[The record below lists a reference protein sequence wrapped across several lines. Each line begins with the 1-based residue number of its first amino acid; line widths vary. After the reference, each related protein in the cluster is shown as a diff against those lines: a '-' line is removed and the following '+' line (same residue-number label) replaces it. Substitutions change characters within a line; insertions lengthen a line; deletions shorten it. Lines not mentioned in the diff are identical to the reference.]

1 MSTCLVPLSESS
13 ISTSSGIHI
22 WFTRNRIAPCPFM
35 PLFSPCKNLIRGN
48 GIESMRWVRI
58 TAAMKERFDLPP
70 DLQPSLDILIVEN
83 DPASAYLTKEA
94 FREAGKTEGIQLLP
108 DGDEALALLRREG
121 KYAKDPYPDIV
132 FLDLHLPKKSGLDV
146 LAELK
151 SNSRLASVPVVVVSG
166 SDNPDEIRRAYELH
180 ASCYIRKPN
189 DLVGFL
195 RFIQISFDFWGS
207 VVAFPPKPQLAST
220 H

>member
-1 MSTCLVPLSESS
+1 
-13 ISTSSGIHI
+13 
-22 WFTRNRIAPCPFM
+22 
-35 PLFSPCKNLIRGN
+35 
-48 GIESMRWVRI
+48 
-58 TAAMKERFDLPP
+58 MKERFDVPA

-83 DPASAYLTKEA
+83 DPASAHLTREA
-94 FREAGKTEGIQLLP
+94 FREAGKTEGIHLLP

-121 KYAKDPYPDIV
+121 KYAKHPYPDVI

-151 SNSRLASVPVVVVSG
+151 SNPSLASVPVVVVSG

-189 DLVGFL
+189 DLAGFL
-195 RFIQISFDFWGS
+195 RFIQISFYFWGS
-207 VVAFPPKPQLAST
+207 VVTFPPKLQLAGA